1 MWRMVWREKASF
13 GSSLT
18 ALICPYSP
26 EPFLHRLRLFHPW
39 TQRGREK
46 ALCRNRFVAASDT
59 LFFVVVRFSRGQV
72 GWVQIHAAKWIMQSK
87 AKRNFSFFFLC
98 RLVSMQTA
106 INSFIGPD
114 EVRLWSTG
122 PSRRRFS
129 CVGRFFDFLNPLISQ
144 RASSIRFFPLHPL

>member
-87 AKRNFSFFFLC
+87 AKRNFSFFFFVPLGVHANCYKQLHWSGRSPFVVHGAISSTLFLC
-98 RLVSMQTA
+98 WAVFRL
-106 INSFIGPD
+106 FK
-114 EVRLWSTG
+114 STDLPKG
-122 PSRRRFS
+122 F
-129 CVGRFFDFLNPLISQ
+129 
-144 RASSIRFFPLHPL
+144 